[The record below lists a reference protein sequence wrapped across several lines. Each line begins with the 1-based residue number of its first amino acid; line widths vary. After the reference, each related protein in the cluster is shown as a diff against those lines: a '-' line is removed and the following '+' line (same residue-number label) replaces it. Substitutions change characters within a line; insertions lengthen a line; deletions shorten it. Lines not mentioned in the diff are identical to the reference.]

1 MEINNLF
8 PEIKFFLQL
17 ISRRQKQQ
25 SHHIKITMSQETTL
39 SSTSSAKV
47 SHALKLL
54 SQLQE
59 KREEELV
66 GIPTD
71 AVLDESD
78 VDNACQLP
86 PSL

>member
-25 SHHIKITMSQETTL
+25 SRHIKIIMSQETTL
-39 SSTSSAKV
+39 LSTSSAKV

-71 AVLDESD
+71 AVHDESD
-78 VDNACQLP
+78 VENACQLP